1 MRDTYRHKGMRRK
14 LVQQLQKDNRFCAV
28 VLAAIGS
35 LPRHFFVDS
44 AFEELVY
51 KDQALP
57 IGWGQTLSQPST
69 VAWQCSLLGPLG
81 GQRILE
87 IGTGSGYQAVL
98 LQQLGAIVDTYERQE
113 ALYLQAKKRFDA
125 LKLENLRS
133 YFGDSTKL
141 APLEQPYDGILMSC
155 AAEQI
160 PKNLLAQ
167 LKISGRL
174 VLPLL
179 LDGQQRMF
187 VVERKAAK
195 TFEYEDQGPCR
206 FVPFLKGTVRA
217 NQK

>member
-1 MRDTYRHKGMRRK
+1 M
-14 LVQQLQKDNRFCAV
+14 LQQLQKDARFCPV
-28 VLAAIGS
+28 VLAAIGR

-44 AFEELVY
+44 AFEELAY

-69 VAWQCSLLGPLG
+69 VAWQCSLLSQLSGL
-81 GQRILE
+81 RILE

-113 ALYLQAKKRFDA
+113 ALYLQAKKRFDV
-125 LKLENLRS
+125 LKLANLRS
-133 YFGDSTKL
+133 YFGDTTKL
-141 APLEQPYDGILMSC
+141 ASLDQPYDGILMSC

-160 PKNLLAQ
+160 PKHLLAQ
-167 LKISGRL
+167 LKIGGRL

-195 TFEYEDQGPCR
+195 TFEYEDQGPCQ
-206 FVPFLKGTVRA
+206 FVPFLSGTVSV
-217 NQK
+217 NQR